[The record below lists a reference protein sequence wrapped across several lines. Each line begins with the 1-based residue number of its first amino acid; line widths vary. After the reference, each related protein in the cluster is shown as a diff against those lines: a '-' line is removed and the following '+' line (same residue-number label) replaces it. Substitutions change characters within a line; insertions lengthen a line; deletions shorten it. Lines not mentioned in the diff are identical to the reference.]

1 MASVSQRPPRPAP
14 VRAGTPLLSPLPEA
28 ASHVLLGLCGQWPLP
43 GKGSL
48 PFSLGGCRVM
58 EQKEVPNGFRDE
70 ACGKE
75 TPAGYAGL
83 CQ

>member
-1 MASVSQRPPRPAP
+1 MLPSLFSEGLAVSGLFPTKGLFLPLSV
-14 VRAGTPLLSPLPEA
+14 
-28 ASHVLLGLCGQWPLP
+28 
-43 GKGSL
+43 
-48 PFSLGGCRVM
+48 GGCRVM

>member
-1 MASVSQRPPRPAP
+1 M
-14 VRAGTPLLSPLPEA
+14 GGPLL
-28 ASHVLLGLCGQWPLP
+28 
-43 GKGSL
+43 KG
-48 PFSLGGCRVM
+48 M